1 MITQEQIERILRLR
15 GNGLPLVSL
24 YIPVNPGRPGP
35 DRREYDSRL
44 SSLLNRIRPL
54 AEDASAEHAVRLS
67 LREDMSRIG
76 KTLNKEPLR
85 PGTLAVFSCAGHD
98 IYEQVW
104 LPRRTRES
112 LVVDAD
118 PHVRP
123 LLGVLDEYYRTCV
136 VVVDK
141 REGQVWEYYLDE
153 VRELEAIR
161 DRVLHKHA
169 YAEAYSEHRVRNKA
183 DELSKKHYRRLVGEL
198 RQLFAGGG
206 YDLLAVGGESHE
218 VPVFVGFLPGELTD
232 RLAGTFALDREGAT
246 PEDIRQKVRELVAG
260 HAEEEQRR
268 LVGEILEAK
277 AAGRPAAVGL
287 DETLWAASLA
297 AIRALAVDEQAVVPG
312 FVCDRDGL
320 LTRSGK
326 TCPLCGEALREV
338 PDVID
343 ELAGAVIDDGGE
355 VRHVDTE
362 TELRT
367 QQAGALLRFE
377 LPPQPNSAQ

>member
-15 GNGLPLVSL
+15 GDGLPLVSL
-24 YIPVNPGRPGP
+24 YVPVNPGRP
-35 DRREYDSRL
+35 DRREFDSRV

-54 AEDASAEHAVRLS
+54 SEDASAEHAVRLS
-67 LREDMSRIG
+67 LREDIARIE
-76 KTLNKEPLR
+76 KTLSEEPIR
-85 PGTLAVFSCAGHD
+85 PGAVAVFSCAGHD

-104 LPRRTRES
+104 LPRKTRES
-112 LVVDAD
+112 IVVDAD
-118 PHVRP
+118 PYVRP
-123 LLGVLDEYYRTCV
+123 LLGVLDEYYRTCAV
-136 VVVDK
+136 LVDK
-141 REGQVWEYYLDE
+141 SVGQVWEYLLDE
-153 VRELEAIR
+153 VRELEVIR
-161 DRVLHKHA
+161 DRVLRKHA
-169 YAEAYSEHRVRNKA
+169 YSDEYAEYRVRNKA

-198 RQLFAGGG
+198 KQLFASGG
-206 YDLLAVGGESHE
+206 YDLLAVGGQEHE
-218 VPVFVGFLPGELTD
+218 VSVFVDFLPAELRD
-232 RLAGTFALDREGAT
+232 RLIGTFTLDRETAT
-246 PEDIRQKVRELVAG
+246 PEDIRQKVRELVTD
-260 HAEEEQRR
+260 HAEQEQRR

-277 AAGRPAAVGL
+277 TAGRPAAVGL

-297 AIRALAVDEQAVVPG
+297 AIRILAVDEQAVVPG

-326 TCPLCGEALREV
+326 TCPLCGEPLREV

-343 ELAGAVIDDGGE
+343 ELAGAVIDDGGD

-377 LPPQPNSAQ
+377 LPPQSTSAQ